1 MDYAALFAAG
11 VAGMAVGLCAAAAAK
26 RISDRLSETLIQSQ
40 RQLIAEQTTA
50 LSEAYEDCWRID
62 RALNSLRR
70 NCFLTDT
77 DGVRRRYD
85 KVSRAVRERA
95 EGSN

>member
-11 VAGMAVGLCAAAAAK
+11 VAGLAIGGGVSDLLNRKLIAALRGLVKAHEDTLTAVEATRDMAVDHL
-26 RISDRLSETLIQSQ
+26 
-40 RQLIAEQTTA
+40 TA
-50 LSEAYEDCWRID
+50 
-62 RALNSLRR
+62 LRR

-95 EGSN
+95 EGN

>member
-11 VAGMAVGLCAAAAAK
+11 VAGMAIGGG
-26 RISDRLSETLIQSQ
+26 ISDIINRSLIKALQDLVKAGSQVSDTLIDQN
-40 RQLIAEQTTA
+40 AA
-50 LSEAYEDCWRID
+50 LFAALLNL
-62 RALNSLRR
+62 RA

-95 EGSN
+95 EGGV

>member
-11 VAGMAVGLCAAAAAK
+11 VAGLAIGGG
-26 RISDRLSETLIQSQ
+26 ISEVINRSLIKALQDLVKAGSQVSDTLIDQN
-40 RQLIAEQTTA
+40 AA
-50 LSEAYEDCWRID
+50 LFAALLNL
-62 RALNSLRR
+62 RA
-70 NCFLTDT
+70 NCFLTDTDT

-95 EGSN
+95 EGGNA

>member
-11 VAGMAVGLCAAAAAK
+11 VAGMAVGLCVAAAAK
-26 RISDRLSETLIQSQ
+26 RISDRLSETLIKSQ
-40 RQLIAEQTTA
+40 RELIAQQVTA
-50 LSEAYEDCWRID
+50 LGDAYEDCWRMD
-62 RALNSLRR
+62 KALNNLRS

-95 EGSN
+95 EGN